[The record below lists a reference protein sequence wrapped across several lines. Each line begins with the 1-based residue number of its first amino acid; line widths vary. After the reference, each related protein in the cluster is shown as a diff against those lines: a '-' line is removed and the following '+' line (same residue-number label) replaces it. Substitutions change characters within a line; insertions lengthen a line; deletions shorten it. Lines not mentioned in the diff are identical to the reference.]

1 MKDEINN
8 NKDKQDDL
16 VSKAEPR
23 IEKYS
28 GKETENKET
37 RKN

>member
-1 MKDEINN
+1 MREEENN
-8 NKDKQDDL
+8 NENKLEDL

-28 GKETENKET
+28 GNEDSNKET
-37 RKN
+37 RKK

>member
-1 MKDEINN
+1 MRNEENN

-28 GKETENKET
+28 GKEDSNKET
-37 RKN
+37 RKK